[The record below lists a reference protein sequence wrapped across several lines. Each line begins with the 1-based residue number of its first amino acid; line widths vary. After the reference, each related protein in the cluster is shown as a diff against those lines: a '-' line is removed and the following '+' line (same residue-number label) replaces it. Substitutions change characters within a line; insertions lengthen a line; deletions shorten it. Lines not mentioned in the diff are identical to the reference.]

1 LTNEPTA
8 STVTVN
14 LDHPMC
20 VTSDEGDRSYVT
32 STISKPISNNLNTKA
47 VWGAISAGIGQFPL
61 EEVFALMDLPVVS
74 KNIFRKT
81 ETLLGQVRIRQC
93 SVHMICVFSAT
104 PESHLHLAYAYRLL
118 LLHNLTLSI

>member
-1 LTNEPTA
+1 MTNEPTA

-20 VTSDEGDRSYVT
+20 VTSDEGDRSYVP

-61 EEVFALMDLPVVS
+61 EEVFALMDLYKS
-74 KNIFRKT
+74 KVELDFPSFFGYSTIF
-81 ETLLGQVRIRQC
+81 
-93 SVHMICVFSAT
+93 
-104 PESHLHLAYAYRLL
+104 
-118 LLHNLTLSI
+118 